1 MEFHFEI
8 VLLHSVE
15 MVFRSEIALLHS
27 VEMEFQSE
35 IVHLHSAEME
45 FQSEIALLHSVEIEF
60 QSEIALL
67 HSVEIEFHFE
77 IALLHSVKIEFQ
89 HNTQAFLTGKP
100 SACPRN
106 ALLPE
111 RKSPPHHRRPSFGCP
126 KGRPAP
132 RAACRS
138 AEKAVRGEKA
148 IKARTQ

>member
-15 MVFRSEIALLHS
+15 MVFQSEIALLHS
-27 VEMEFQSE
+27 AEMEFQSE
-35 IVHLHSAEME
+35 IVHLHSVEME
-45 FQSEIALLHSVEIEF
+45 FQSEIWLS
-60 QSEIALL
+60 

-77 IALLHSVKIEFQ
+77 IAILHSMKIEFQ

-111 RKSPPHHRRPSFGCP
+111 RKSPPHHRRQSFGGP

-132 RAACRS
+132 RAT
-138 AEKAVRGEKA
+138 VRNAAKGMPSL
-148 IKARTQ
+148 